1 MAISCIY
8 LFCEAPKEVEE
19 EHEEEEQ
26 KNMYAGEDKLI
37 SIKNTFFM
45 VVYCVCVCGCVMC
58 VCVCA
63 CVLSTA
69 FILIENYKEHTLQI
83 LNETGSASSHHIQLK
98 LQNHV
103 FFGSI

>member
-26 KNMYAGEDKLI
+26 KNVYAGEDKLI

-45 VVYCVCVCGCVMC
+45 VVYCVCVCVMCHVC
-58 VCVCA
+58 VCVRVC
-63 CVLSTA
+63 
-69 FILIENYKEHTLQI
+69 LINCFYF
-83 LNETGSASSHHIQLK
+83 N
-98 LQNHV
+98 
-103 FFGSI
+103 